1 MKISVIGA
9 GYVGL
14 TCACFADFGH
24 DVVLI
29 DIFKEKV
36 ERLNSGI
43 LPIHEPGLDDILQ
56 RNLQKKRLRATT
68 DYGEVKDSDVVF
80 IAVGTPSRE
89 DGSIDLSQIESTCQS
104 LGKQLRETKKF
115 VVVVVKST
123 VVPGTTKNF
132 VKKILE
138 SVSKK
143 IAGKDFGL
151 AMNPEFLRE
160 GSAVHDFLNPDKIVL
175 GVFDLRSEK
184 ILRELYSW
192 AGQKVPILVTDT
204 NTAEMIKYAQNTALA
219 ARVSL
224 MNEIANI
231 CEKFNVDVY
240 EVAKAIGLDKRIG
253 PKFLE
258 AGVGFG
264 GSCFRKD
271 IKAFVNLA
279 IQAGIDPIFA
289 KAILEVNERQP
300 YRMIELAKYA
310 IQNLQGKTIA
320 VLGLA
325 FKPNTDDM
333 REARS
338 IPIIQ
343 ALLQEGAKVK
353 AYDPKA
359 MENAKAIFADKIQYC
374 KSAEECIDAA
384 DLIMIV
390 TEWDEFRNLDLKKIK
405 VPIIDGRRAIDPKQ
419 AIKLGIQYKG
429 IGWSGNFG

>member
-1 MKISVIGA
+1 
-9 GYVGL
+9 
-14 TCACFADFGH
+14 
-24 DVVLI
+24 
-29 DIFKEKV
+29 
-36 ERLNSGI
+36 
-43 LPIHEPGLDDILQ
+43 
-56 RNLQKKRLRATT
+56 
-68 DYGEVKDSDVVF
+68 
-80 IAVGTPSRE
+80 
-89 DGSIDLSQIESTCQS
+89 
-104 LGKQLRETKKF
+104 
-115 VVVVVKST
+115 
-123 VVPGTTKNF
+123 
-132 VKKILE
+132 
-138 SVSKK
+138 
-143 IAGKDFGL
+143 
-151 AMNPEFLRE
+151 
-160 GSAVHDFLNPDKIVL
+160 
-175 GVFDLRSEK
+175 
-184 ILRELYSW
+184 
-192 AGQKVPILVTDT
+192 
-204 NTAEMIKYAQNTALA
+204 
-219 ARVSL
+219 L